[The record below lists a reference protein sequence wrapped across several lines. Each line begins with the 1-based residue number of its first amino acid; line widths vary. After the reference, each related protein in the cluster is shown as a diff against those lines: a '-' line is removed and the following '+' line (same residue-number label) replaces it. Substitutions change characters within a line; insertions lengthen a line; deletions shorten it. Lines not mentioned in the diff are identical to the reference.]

1 VVKLLSLMRM
11 SSNSAFLKISLGLSD
26 GSLLD
31 LEQRLLIDL
40 KAQILMAIT
49 RQSINSGR
57 WTRLIR

>member
-1 VVKLLSLMRM
+1 MRM

-49 RQSINSGR
+49 RQSINTGR